1 MLLGITS
8 STRYYRGF
16 PFRMATTNIAKNQLQ
31 EIFQK
36 AGQQLP
42 QYDVDREVN
51 GTFRASVTVRWEGRE
66 MMAYGTGPRKKAAE
80 MDAAENML
88 RKIMSPVTSPVRN
101 IMPRTV
107 SSTHRLYCN
116 RLHIAA
122 LHSVKYHR
130 YRY

>member
-1 MLLGITS
+1 MIYEVLQVPVIAGFWVLRHRPYILDT
-8 STRYYRGF
+8 RGF
-16 PFRMATTNIAKNQLQ
+16 PFRMATTNNAKNQLQ

-42 QYDVDREVN
+42 QYDVEREVN

-66 MMAYGTGPRKKAAE
+66 MVAYGTGPRKKAAE

-88 RKIMSPVTSPVRN
+88 RN

-107 SSTHRLYCN
+107 GFTYRLC
-116 RLHIAA
+116 
-122 LHSVKYHR
+122 
-130 YRY
+130 